1 MKGKRTDLSQN
12 SCAASRALEI
22 VGDWWSLLIVRD
34 ALVGLQRFGE
44 FQKSIGLAKNIL
56 SSRLKKL
63 TDGGVLRIESDEASP
78 SKRRYV
84 LTDSGKRLA
93 VLITALWQWGE
104 EHCFQP
110 GEAVPLLIDKATEQ
124 PLAKLEI
131 RTADGRV
138 VDPRHLQMALKE
150 RSMEPV

>member
-1 MKGKRTDLSQN
+1 MALPSHDWAWERKDARSLPLS
-12 SCAASRALEI
+12 
-22 VGDWWSLLIVRD
+22 
-34 ALVGLQRFGE
+34 
-44 FQKSIGLAKNIL
+44 
-56 SSRLKKL
+56 
-63 TDGGVLRIESDEASP
+63 DGGVLRIECDEASP

-138 VDPRHLQMALKE
+138 VDPRDLQMALQE
-150 RSMEPV
+150 RSAESV